1 MIQRHESCVRKQNN
15 KIDKITPLCRY
26 FGMRLSGKE
35 SGNRKGQRAADGF
48 REGVKFSVSMGKILL

>member
-1 MIQRHESCVRKQNN
+1 MIQRRESCVRKQNKQNN
-15 KIDKITPLCRY
+15 KIDKITALCRL

-48 REGVKFSVSMGKILL
+48 RRA